1 MFVTANQGAN
11 EYFVSEDRVRV
22 CRAAGVR
29 IVYPIEFVCVDG
41 NEVYLSFCA
50 STGAGPGVK
59 VVICSWFEKGI
70 KDFHIDFFGKVGKA
84 GAIAGFV
91 GFPNCVLSYGFCF
104 VIASNLSVIV
114 HTPDVCLNFVCTFV
128 YIVVQVFPE
137 FFAVCFVVAAVGGV
151 GVR

>member
-59 VVICSWFEKGI
+59 VVIALGLKKVLRIFISIFLAKLARQEPLPGSWVFLI
-70 KDFHIDFFGKVGKA
+70 VYCPMDF
-84 GAIAGFV
+84 
-91 GFPNCVLSYGFCF
+91 VL
-104 VIASNLSVIV
+104 
-114 HTPDVCLNFVCTFV
+114 
-128 YIVVQVFPE
+128 
-137 FFAVCFVVAAVGGV
+137 
-151 GVR
+151 

>member
-22 CRAAGVR
+22 CRTASVR

-70 KDFHIDFFGKVGKA
+70 KDFHIDFFG
-84 GAIAGFV
+84 
-91 GFPNCVLSYGFCF
+91 
-104 VIASNLSVIV
+104 
-114 HTPDVCLNFVCTFV
+114 
-128 YIVVQVFPE
+128 
-137 FFAVCFVVAAVGGV
+137 
-151 GVR
+151 